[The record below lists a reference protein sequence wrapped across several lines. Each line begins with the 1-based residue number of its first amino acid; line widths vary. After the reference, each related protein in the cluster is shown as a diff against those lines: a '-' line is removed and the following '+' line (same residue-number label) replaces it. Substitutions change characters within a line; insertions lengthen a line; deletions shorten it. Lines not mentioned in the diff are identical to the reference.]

1 MSAAVTTTDSTS
13 TGEPGHFDFAAYLE
27 SSRQQ
32 VEQALHGLDIG
43 VRRLVEHRGDLAVVK
58 DELKDVELLG
68 GELAQV
74 GV

>member
-32 VEQALHGLDIG
+32 VEQALDGWEKIFAFFGKH
-43 VRRLVEHRGDLAVVK
+43 LA
-58 DELKDVELLG
+58 G
-68 GELAQV
+68 
-74 GV
+74 